1 MRHGLPEIDPDA
13 LLSRDETARE
23 LTARGF
29 KTASATLATLAVRGG
44 GPEFQFYGRYVRY
57 RWGTSL
63 DWAESRL
70 TKPVRS
76 TSELPTS
83 KKPLGRDDQITAAR
97 PE

>member
-1 MRHGLPEIDPDA
+1 MLHSLPEIDPDA

-29 KTASATLATLAVRGG
+29 QTSPATLATRAVRGG
-44 GPEFQFYGRYVRY
+44 GPPFQFYGRYVRY

-63 DWAESRL
+63 YWAKSRL
-70 TKPVRS
+70 TKPVHS

-83 KKPLGRDDQITAAR
+83 KKPTE
-97 PE
+97 P